1 MTPAE
6 VNAYYN
12 SPNNYIGTFLA
23 LSERA
28 TCNYNHLATT
38 TISFSSKKT
47 TLINKTASNY
57 TVDNFKVKK
66 LFLIFKIL
74 P

>member
-28 TCNYNHLATT
+28 TCFET
-38 TISFSSKKT
+38 
-47 TLINKTASNY
+47 
-57 TVDNFKVKK
+57 
-66 LFLIFKIL
+66 
-74 P
+74 